1 MNPVLETVM
10 LVVIAIIVLLVV
22 VWVFGG
28 FKTKK
33 PDNQTEL
40 TTVPTETAK
49 PVVHNYKVY
58 RAPDLK
64 DAVSGPRACTY
75 IKTGHFF
82 KSKTG
87 DYYELL
93 QSSSGAIFYITEY
106 NTRRYLKDAEKLL
119 PTYLEEDIL

>member
-1 MNPVLETVM
+1 MNPVLETVV
-10 LVVIAIIVLLVV
+10 LVVIAIIVLLVI
-22 VWVFGG
+22 VWAFGG
-28 FKTKK
+28 FKSKK
-33 PDNQTEL
+33 PEIQTEL

-49 PVVHNYKVY
+49 PVVRDYKVY
-58 RAPDLK
+58 KAPDLK
-64 DAVSGPRACTY
+64 NATSGPKACTY

-106 NTRRYLKDAEKLL
+106 NTRRYLKNAEKLL